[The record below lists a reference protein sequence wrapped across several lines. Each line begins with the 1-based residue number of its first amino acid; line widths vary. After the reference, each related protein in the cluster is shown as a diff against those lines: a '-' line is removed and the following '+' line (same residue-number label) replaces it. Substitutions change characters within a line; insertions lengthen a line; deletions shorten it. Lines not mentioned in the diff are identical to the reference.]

1 MSEPEKNG
9 GRHLTSAERQELY
22 RERAEHRRRAELSE
36 KEKKRRRMII
46 IAAVAVVVVIAAAIG
61 LSMLIS
67 RVIIPENRYNKALSL
82 FEAGEYA
89 KAMDA
94 FDGMGDYRDSR
105 DYVKR
110 CILEQARALAG
121 RDDVVTGTTADMPWF
136 SFDTG
141 DETGIL
147 KFDAETYR
155 GEGNVVIPDVFDGV
169 LVRGIAA
176 RAFYRCDFLTSVS
189 LPPSV
194 RVIRE
199 RAFYGCE
206 KLASVELPAA
216 LTDIGEYAFG
226 KCTALASVS
235 FGGGSVRIGQR
246 AFDGCTALGVL
257 TLPEGIGFIG
267 YRAFGGCTGLTEVSL
282 PASLETV
289 EAQAF
294 VGCESVKTLRYPGSR
309 ASLEAVLGEGG
320 KPLLSAAEII
330 TGEN

>member
-1 MSEPEKNG
+1 
-9 GRHLTSAERQELY
+9 
-22 RERAEHRRRAELSE
+22 
-36 KEKKRRRMII
+36 
-46 IAAVAVVVVIAAAIG
+46 
-61 LSMLIS
+61 MLIS

-82 FEAGEYA
+82 FETGEYA

-105 DYVKR
+105 DYVRR

-136 SFDTG
+136 SFDPG
-141 DETGIL
+141 DEAGIL

-206 KLASVELPAA
+206 KLTSVELPAA

-235 FGGGSVRIGQR
+235 FGGGSARLGQR

-309 ASLEAVLGEGG
+309 ARLEAVLGEGG

>member
-36 KEKKRRRMII
+36 KEKKRRRIII
-46 IAAVAVVVVIAAAIG
+46 IAAVAAVVVTAAAVG

-105 DYVKR
+105 DYVRR

-136 SFDTG
+136 SFDPG
-141 DETGIL
+141 DEAGIL

-226 KCTALASVS
+226 KCTAL
-235 FGGGSVRIGQR
+235 
-246 AFDGCTALGVL
+246 GVL